1 MAEPELFQTNLC
13 GGVSKSYSTE
23 VWICR
28 RGFTARFRIEAAD
41 GIEILPS
48 AVGNIPTL
56 LCPQIAQIP
65 KTICVIWIKNLDGSP
80 TMSVTFLQ
88 ELCVIKGFEFFE
100 RIMGNYDVT
109 IIGAGL
115 AGLQCARLLAR
126 NGLRVV
132 LVDRKNA
139 LDQKI
144 HTTGIFV
151 RRTLVDFDIPEDC
164 LGPPIKHVTLYSP
177 ALRSMDLVSE
187 NDEFRV
193 GRMGQLYQRYLKQC
207 LLAGVQWLPET
218 SYLGHS
224 STKGKLTVN
233 LATGAITTR
242 YLIGADGA
250 RSRVARDLKLDLN
263 REWIVGV
270 ESVLEG
276 AVIDGPPRL
285 LCFLD
290 PELAPGYIA
299 WIAHDGEETH
309 LGVGG
314 YPSRFDPLAAL
325 EKFRSRVANI
335 VDLRSAKQIERRAG
349 YIPVGGVLRNI
360 ANTNGLLIGDAAGAV
375 SPLTAGGLDPCMRL
389 SAFAAQVV
397 GEFFSSGDLEALSKY
412 SGELFR
418 ARFASRLWARRV
430 ASSLGQR
437 QLLEL
442 GCAILRIPILN
453 RIARHVFFG
462 RGSFP
467 DVKAMGGLLSNTTRF
482 CPKSYRT

>member
-1 MAEPELFQTNLC
+1 M
-13 GGVSKSYSTE
+13 
-23 VWICR
+23 
-28 RGFTARFRIEAAD
+28 
-41 GIEILPS
+41 
-48 AVGNIPTL
+48 
-56 LCPQIAQIP
+56 
-65 KTICVIWIKNLDGSP
+65 KT
-80 TMSVTFLQ
+80 
-88 ELCVIKGFEFFE
+88 
-100 RIMGNYDVT
+100 YDVT

-126 NGLRVV
+126 KDLRIL

-151 RRTLVDFDIPEDC
+151 RRTLVDFDIPDDC
-164 LGPPIKHVTLYSP
+164 LGPPIRHVTLYSP
-177 ALRSMDLVSE
+177 AHRSMDFVSE
-187 NDEFRV
+187 HDEFRV
-193 GRMGQLYQRYLKQC
+193 GRMGQLYQRYLQQC

-224 STKGKLTVN
+224 STNGKLTVR
-233 LATGAITTR
+233 LSGGTISTR

-250 RSRVARDLKLDLN
+250 RSRVARDLQLDQN
-263 REWIVGV
+263 REWIVGIENV
-270 ESVLEG
+270 FTRAL
-276 AVIDGPPRL
+276 IDGPPRL

-299 WIAHDGEETH
+299 WIAYDGEETH

-314 YPSRFDPLAAL
+314 YPSRFDPVTAL
-325 EKFRSRVANI
+325 DTFRERVSNI
-335 VDLRSAKQIERRAG
+335 VDLEHAKQIERRAG

-360 ANTNGLLIGDAAGAV
+360 ANTNGLLVGDAAGAV

-397 GEFFSSGDLEALSKY
+397 SEYFSTDNPKALKPY

-430 ASSLGQR
+430 ASTLAQR
-437 QLLEL
+437 QLVEL
-442 GCAILRIPILN
+442 GCAGLRLPLLN
-453 RIARHVFFG
+453 RLARHVFFG

-467 DVKAMGGLLSNTTRF
+467 DVATSCEMFPEKTLL
-482 CPKSYRT
+482 

>member
-1 MAEPELFQTNLC
+1 MNASL
-13 GGVSKSYSTE
+13 G
-23 VWICR
+23 
-28 RGFTARFRIEAAD
+28 D
-41 GIEILPS
+41 H
-48 AVGNIPTL
+48 
-56 LCPQIAQIP
+56 
-65 KTICVIWIKNLDGSP
+65 
-80 TMSVTFLQ
+80 
-88 ELCVIKGFEFFE
+88 
-100 RIMGNYDVT
+100 DVT

-126 NGLRVV
+126 TGLRVL
-132 LVDRKNA
+132 LVDRKKA

-151 RRTLVDFDIPEDC
+151 RRTLLDFDIPDDC

-177 ALRSMDLVSE
+177 AHRASEFVSE
-187 NDEFRV
+187 HDEFRI
-193 GRMGQLYQRYLKQC
+193 GRMGQLYQRYLQQC
-207 LLAGVQWLPET
+207 LLARVQWLPET
-218 SYLGHS
+218 SYLGHV
-224 STKGKLTVN
+224 STNGKLTVR
-233 LATGAITTR
+233 LSSGTITTR
-242 YLIGADGA
+242 YLIAADGA
-250 RSRVARDLKLDLN
+250 RSRVARDLQLDQN

-270 ESVLEG
+270 ESVLAG

-314 YPSRFDPLAAL
+314 YPARFDPLTAL
-325 EKFRSRVANI
+325 EKFRSRVSRI
-335 VDLRSAKQIERRAG
+335 VNLDHARQIERRAG

-360 ANTNGLLIGDAAGAV
+360 ANANGLLLGDAAGAV

-397 GEFFSSGDLEALSKY
+397 IEYLSTRDPQALNLYSGD
-412 SGELFR
+412 LFR

-430 ASSLGQR
+430 ASTLRQR
-437 QLLEL
+437 ELLEL
-442 GCAILRIPILN
+442 GCAILRLPGLN
-453 RIARHVFFG
+453 RLAHHVFFG

-467 DVKAMGGLLSNTTRF
+467 DVEMTTYPTVRGNCVGLADD
-482 CPKSYRT
+482 

>member
-1 MAEPELFQTNLC
+1 
-13 GGVSKSYSTE
+13 
-23 VWICR
+23 
-28 RGFTARFRIEAAD
+28 
-41 GIEILPS
+41 
-48 AVGNIPTL
+48 
-56 LCPQIAQIP
+56 
-65 KTICVIWIKNLDGSP
+65 
-80 TMSVTFLQ
+80 MSS
-88 ELCVIKGFEFFE
+88 
-100 RIMGNYDVT
+100 YDVT

-126 NGLRVV
+126 KGLRVL
-132 LVDRKNA
+132 LVDRKNT

-151 RRTLVDFDIPEDC
+151 RRTLLDFDIPDDC

-177 ALRSMDLVSE
+177 ALRSMEFVSE
-187 NDEFRV
+187 DDEFSI
-193 GRMGQLYQRYLKQC
+193 GRMGQLYQRYLQQC

-218 SYLGHS
+218 SYRGQS
-224 STKGKLTVN
+224 STDGKLTVH
-233 LATGAITTR
+233 LSRGKVTTR

-250 RSRVARDLKLDLN
+250 RSLVARDLKLDLN
-263 REWIVGV
+263 QEWIVGV
-270 ESVLEG
+270 ESVFEG
-276 AVIDGPPRL
+276 AVVDGPPRL

-314 YPSRFDPLAAL
+314 YPARFDPAAAL
-325 EKFRSRVANI
+325 ETFRSRVANI
-335 VDLRSAKQIERRAG
+335 VNLKDAKQIERRAG

-397 GEFFSSGDLEALSKY
+397 SEYLSSGNPQALSMY

-430 ASSLGQR
+430 ASTLGQR
-437 QLLEL
+437 QLVEL
-442 GCAILRIPILN
+442 GCAVLRLPLLH

-467 DVKAMGGLLSNTTRF
+467 DVEAMSPSLAL
-482 CPKSYRT
+482 YR